1 MTKDMTTGSPVKL
14 IISFAIPMFLG
25 MLFQQFYS
33 MVDTVIVGKYLGV
46 NPLAGVGSTSS
57 LNFMVIGFCT
67 GVCNG
72 FAIPVAQMFGAREES
87 RLRRFVA
94 NSTWLCIVFS
104 VVMTL
109 AVVAVCRPVLRLMNT
124 PEEIFEYA
132 YIYIVIIFWGIPC
145 TFLYNILAGIIRSL
159 GDSRTPVVFLAIS
172 SAFNIVLDFVSIL
185 ILHMNVEG
193 PALAT
198 VISQGISGV
207 ICLFYMKKK
216 YPILKASREEWKPDG
231 KYMKRLCFMGIPMGL
246 QYSVTAIGTL
256 VLQAA
261 INGLGAAVVAGVTA
275 AQKINAFI
283 SCPVESLGQTMAPYT
298 GQNMG
303 AGKIDRIGK
312 GLRDASLV
320 GFAMSSVCFLIA
332 LLTGKQ
338 LCLLFLD
345 ASETEIIAYAYEF
358 LLFCTGGYCLL
369 TLVNTVRFTIQ
380 GMGFSIFAITSGV
393 MEMIARV
400 LASTVI
406 AGKIGFIGIC
416 LAHPLAWVFAD
427 AFLIPAFFY
436 CKKKIVKTTNS
447 KK

>member
-1 MTKDMTTGSPVKL
+1 MTKDMTAGSPVRL
-14 IISFAIPMFLG
+14 IIGFAIPMFLG

-33 MVDTVIVGKYLGV
+33 MVDTVIVGQCLGV
-46 NPLAGVGSTSS
+46 NPLAGVGSTTS

-72 FAIPVAQMFGAREES
+72 FAIPAAQMFGAREES
-87 RLRRFVA
+87 RLRRFVT
-94 NSTWLCIVFS
+94 NSAWLCIGFS
-104 VVMTL
+104 IVMTL
-109 AVVAVCRPVLRLMNT
+109 TVVAVCRPVLHLMNT
-124 PEEIFEYA
+124 PAEIFDYA

-145 TFLYNILAGIIRSL
+145 TFLYNMLAGIIRSL
-159 GDSRTPVVFLAIS
+159 GDSRTPVVFLAVS
-172 SAFNIVLDFVSIL
+172 SVLNIVLDFVSIL
-185 ILHMNVEG
+185 GFHMNVEG

-198 VISQGISGV
+198 VISQGISGG
-207 ICLFYMKKK
+207 ICLLYMKKR
-216 YPILKASREEWKPDG
+216 YPILRADKEEWKPDI
-231 KYMKRLCFMGIPMGL
+231 KYMKKLCFIGIPMGL

-261 INGLGAAVVAGVTA
+261 VNGLGAAVVAGVTA

-283 SCPVESLGQTMAPYT
+283 SCPVEAIGQTMAPYT

-303 AGKIDRIGK
+303 AGRLDRIGK

-320 GFAMSSVCFLIA
+320 GFAMSAVCFLIA

-345 ASETEIIAYAYEF
+345 AGETQIIGYAYQF

-369 TLVNTVRFTIQ
+369 VLVNAVRFTIQ
-380 GMGFSIFAITSGV
+380 GMGFSVFAIISGV

-400 LASTVI
+400 TASTVI
-406 AGKIGFIGIC
+406 AGRAGFIGIC

-436 CKKKIVKTTNS
+436 CRRKIENGKG
-447 KK
+447 